1 MRRFRPFLFW
11 LFVCLFFS
19 TTSGVLFYTFGY
31 RFNFQRGI
39 FVYTGS
45 ISIKST
51 PETVDIY
58 VDNELVPQAKLGI
71 LNRSVHIGGLAPG
84 EHFIKV
90 TLPGYST
97 WSKKTT
103 IQSGLSTEFWN
114 VFLVKENNTPE
125 TISGTVGAEKVFQAR
140 EKWLL
145 AVAKKS
151 GATFSV
157 DVLDTNAKT
166 DTPIFSLADVSLP
179 KDGEE
184 NIEWSPDDKKLL
196 VPLEQ
201 NGARSYYVID
211 IATKKA
217 LSLNEFTKTKE
228 LGSIKNPR
236 WDPANRNFLLYLKSN
251 TLYRVD
257 TGSADAIPLFVREN
271 IRDYNFSGENIYYL
285 SNDNGII
292 YRVPGNSP
300 DTKPTQIT
308 TFSLNLIPD
317 SPYSLILYDDARL
330 TLREHKTGKLW
341 IYNKL
346 PTSETILRE
355 IAEKDVKGV
364 QFSDD
369 GKKLLF
375 FTGNEISVYFVRDWE
390 AQPLRTNDTIT
401 QVARFSQTIKN
412 VVWAE
417 DYEHIFFSLGNT
429 AKMIELDNRGK
440 RNITDLA
447 TFSSPL
453 LQILPRFDENYI
465 YFTASSDGTTDAVSR
480 IQPYQKL
487 NIFGF

>member
-11 LFVCLFFS
+11 LFVLLFFS
-19 TTSGVLFYTFGY
+19 ITSGVLFYTFGY
-31 RFNFQRGI
+31 RFNFERGI

-51 PETVDIY
+51 PETVNIY
-58 VDNELVPQAKLGI
+58 VDNELIPQKKLGL
-71 LNRSVHIGGLAPG
+71 LNKSIHIGGLAPG

-114 VFLVKENNTPE
+114 VLLVKENNTPE
-125 TISGTVGAEKVFQAR
+125 AISGTVGAEKVFQAQ

-151 GATFSV
+151 GTTFSV

-166 DTPIFSLADVSLP
+166 DTPIFLLSDVSLP
-179 KDGEE
+179 GDGEE
-184 NIEWSPDDKKLL
+184 NIEWSPDGKKLL
-196 VPLEQ
+196 IPLDQ
-201 NGARSYYVID
+201 NEIRSYSVVD
-211 IATKKA
+211 IATKEV
-217 LSLNEFTKTKE
+217 LSLNELTKTKE
-228 LGSIKNPR
+228 IGSIKNPR
-236 WDPANRNFLLYLKSN
+236 WDPANRNFLLYLKN
-251 TLYRVD
+251 NVLYRID
-257 TGSADAIPLFVREN
+257 TGSIDATPLFVKEN

-308 TFSLNLIPD
+308 TFSINLIPD
-317 SPYSLILYDDARL
+317 SSYSLILYDDARL
-330 TLREHKTGKLW
+330 TLREQKTGKLW
-341 IYNKL
+341 VYNKV
-346 PTSETILRE
+346 TDANAILRV
-355 IAEKDVKGV
+355 IAEKDIKGV

-375 FTGNEISVYFVRDWE
+375 FTDNKISVYFVRDWE
-390 AQPLRTNDTIT
+390 AQPLRTNDTVVQI
-401 QVARFSQTIKN
+401 ARFSNTIKN
-412 VVWAE
+412 IVWAE
-417 DYEHIFFSLGNT
+417 DYEHVFFSLGNT
-429 AKMIELDNRGK
+429 AKMVELDNRGE

-447 TFSSPL
+447 TFSSPI

-465 YFTASSDGTTDAVSR
+465 YFTTSSDETTDAVSR
-480 IQPYQKL
+480 VQPYQKT